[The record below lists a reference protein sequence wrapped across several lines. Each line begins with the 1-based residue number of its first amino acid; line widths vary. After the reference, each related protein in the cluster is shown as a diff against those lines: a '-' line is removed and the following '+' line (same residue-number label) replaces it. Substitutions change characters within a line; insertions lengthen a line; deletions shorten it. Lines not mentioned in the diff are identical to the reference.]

1 MNNNN
6 KVRNN
11 VKECYFCKNGKNPSY
26 KDEEELKHFMSDGK
40 IQSRYE
46 TGCCAKHQREL
57 AREIKRARKILLV

>member
-11 VKECYFCKNGKNPSY
+11 VKKCYFCQNGEKPSY
-26 KDEEELKHFMSDGK
+26 KDEEELKQFMYDGK

-46 TGCCAKHQREL
+46 TGCCAKHQKKL